1 MATMKMHKLN
11 FWILVPELSA
21 KKAADEELMNFDDDD
36 GNGWDDEDADWGDL
50 EDGKYLT
57 NSVQQLF

>member
-1 MATMKMHKLN
+1 M
-11 FWILVPELSA
+11 

-57 NSVQQLF
+57 NSVQQLFKLRLEWRSQSSLS